1 MDNEQRI
8 SLVAALTEAYIT
20 MPNKNLL
27 AAYQRSIEPLLE
39 GISAEDKLALAD
51 EFRQA
56 TIYGAEVHSLAGLAF
71 YLDPQAGGS

>member
-1 MDNEQRI
+1 MEDEQRI

-51 EFRQA
+51 KFRQ
-56 TIYGAEVHSLAGLAF
+56 TTVYGAEVHSLAGLAF
-71 YLDPQAGGS
+71 YLDPQVGGS